1 MKAGHTP
8 HTPQIAV
15 EPECW
20 RRDVLAQAV
29 KDGGGEVVAQEHAQ
43 AVVWA
48 EPARADLLPSVLDNN
63 PNIKWVQLPY
73 AGVESLIE
81 MIASRSDLEWTC
93 GKGVYAKPVAEHV
106 LALALAG
113 MRGLSAYIG
122 ATTWEPPQG
131 RNLIGARLTLL
142 GAGGITEELL
152 PLLAPF
158 NCQITVLRRSI
169 DSSAKAVAGS
179 GALTGATVRSVSDLH
194 AVLGETD
201 LLVLALALTNET
213 TGIIAAPELALLPE
227 HAWVINVARGRHIV
241 TDDLVQAL
249 KAGQIGGAGLDVT
262 DPEPLPDRHP
272 LWDIPN
278 CIITPHIA
286 NTPEMG
292 LPLLV
297 DRVREN
303 VKRRVAGEE
312 LVGHVDTT
320 LGY

>member
-1 MKAGHTP
+1 MGAEYTP
-8 HTPQIAV
+8 KIAV

-20 RRDVLAQAV
+20 RRDALAQAV
-29 KDGGGEVVAQEHAQ
+29 KDGGGEVVTQEHAQ

-48 EPARADLLPSVLDNN
+48 EPALADLLPVVLDSN

-73 AGVESLIE
+73 AGVESFIE
-81 MIASRSDLEWTC
+81 MIASRPDLEWTC

-113 MRGLSAYIG
+113 MRGLSTYIG
-122 ATTWEPPQG
+122 ATTWEQPQG
-131 RNLIGARLTLL
+131 HNLIGARVTLL

-158 NCQITVLRRSI
+158 NCQTTVLRRNITSE
-169 DSSAKAVAGS
+169 S
-179 GALTGATVRSVSDLH
+179 GALADVTVRSISDLH
-194 AVLGETD
+194 AVLRETD
-201 LLVLALALTNET
+201 LLVLALALTSET
-213 TGIIAAPELALLPE
+213 DGIIAAPELALLPE
-227 HAWVINVARGRHIV
+227 HAWVINVARGRHMV

-249 KAGQIGGAGLDVT
+249 KTGQIGGAGLDVT
-262 DPEPLPDRHP
+262 DPEPLPDEHP
-272 LWDIPN
+272 LWNISN

-292 LPLLV
+292 LPLLA

-312 LVGHVDTT
+312 LIGHVDTT